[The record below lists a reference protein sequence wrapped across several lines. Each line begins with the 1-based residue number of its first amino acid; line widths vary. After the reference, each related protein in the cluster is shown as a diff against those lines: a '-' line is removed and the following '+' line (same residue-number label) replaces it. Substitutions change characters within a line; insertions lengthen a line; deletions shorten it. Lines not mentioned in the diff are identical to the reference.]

1 LKSELRQDFGCP
13 FHRQAD
19 HIGKRTFNRCDN
31 TSAGSLRGV
40 GASFV
45 DRIYHAKVIGD
56 VGLV

>member
-1 LKSELRQDFGCP
+1 LREEWGYA

-19 HIGKRTFNRCDN
+19 HIRKGTFNRCDN

-40 GASFV
+40 GTSFV

-56 VGLV
+56 VALI